1 MLKFFLAVLA
11 AVGCSIGGLT
21 SGGSMVFVIGAFVCY
36 GAAVV
41 FLIQWVGNCI
51 RSFVNTHRQVRQSID
66 DERIRK
72 FHEYGKGDGNGL

>member
-1 MLKFFLAVLA
+1 MLKFILAVFLGS
-11 AVGCSIGGLT
+11 GCFIGGLILHGNT
-21 SGGSMVFVIGAFVCY
+21 ILMVCAFVCY
-36 GAAVV
+36 VAALFFFVQG
-41 FLIQWVGNCI
+41 IGNLI